1 MSSFKDAIARL
12 GHTEEGELLD
22 ERRED
27 VRNTY
32 DSLVNERNADGGLK
46 YENLRQYTSP
56 VKPMERPL
64 VGREKEM
71 EQVLAAMMRPELC
84 NVILLADA
92 GTGKAHANGTMVPV
106 CDERGYVKI
115 EDLKPGDK
123 VFDENGKPIDVL
135 QIFPQGKKRAFRV
148 TFDDGSTNVCND
160 EHIWHVQSRY
170 SHYMRYN
177 DYQNLTLREILDKG
191 LKKTC
196 IRKDTGRVYETSKWF
211 APVNHAVER
220 PEYDFPVH
228 PYVVGVL
235 LGDGSLS
242 SPTSGRLIV
251 STNDEFVVKKVATL
265 IGSEEVVQSKSTYDW
280 YFKRPDVKFYNNK
293 PVYYLMQNEILS
305 DVCFVD
311 TMAHVKSVSRRIPEI
326 YFLGSIEQRR
336 ELLQGLMDTDGC
348 VTGDY
353 KLLCKFSTHSEG
365 LAKDVQRLAA
375 SLGYRTSFKSF
386 ERCKYGVQQISYEI
400 YFRIPLN
407 ERENLFTL
415 PRQLEK
421 IASCKDAYDRKYH
434 RIYEDIAIVDVEDLG
449 YSVDMTCIYVNNP
462 NHLYQVGYEHLVT
475 HNTALVQG
483 LMKQDIERL
492 YLEVDLSKMIADVSD
507 NTQLG
512 DKLKQLFAE
521 VQSFHEANDLE
532 IVLFM
537 DEFHQIVQL
546 SHAAVEAL
554 KPLLADSGT
563 RGIRVIAA
571 TTFIEF
577 RDFVQPNQ
585 PLVERLQRINLDA
598 PDKKTVVQ
606 ILKGMAKRYGV
617 DNQFPSDA
625 MFEMI
630 YEMTNRYIPA
640 NSQPRKSIL
649 ILDTMVGW
657 YRYKKRKMNMR
668 LLADVIYET
677 EGVNIAFRV
686 DATKIKEELDKYV
699 FAQQFATSVIEE
711 RLQVCVADL
720 NNKNKPMASMLF
732 SGPTGVGKL
741 IANYETVPVFTDDGA
756 VVQKPHG
763 DLKVG
768 DKVFDRLGHPTEIL
782 DVFPHKDV
790 DMYRVI
796 LSDGRTLDVGDNH
809 LWTVCTSKQ
818 FVKHKKG
825 KVIQPKVMTT
835 KELLQA
841 GIVSEYGDGRRHLK
855 WFIPRNGAVQWK
867 EQAVSVHPYVMGA
880 LIGNGCLTL
889 PVLGFSSNDMETVE
903 KLTNLIGATGYAKKS
918 QSYTWHFELPEEL
931 RTGNLKYFQ
940 TDMLLPDYP
949 EVCVTSREKRI
960 PHAFMYGSVEQ
971 RWQLIQGLFDTDGT
985 VSSDDRV
992 RVSFST
998 FSEGLALDVQS
1009 VLFSLGVSSTIR
1021 LHTRYRTDENGVV
1034 RDLPEYIVRVKS
1046 EDDLKY
1052 RFFSLSR
1059 KLEVLYKHMRNDKQ
1073 RKKDF
1078 SWIGISDIQYIGK
1091 QDAQCIYVDNEEHLY
1106 QAGPYVVTHNT
1117 EISKQLARI
1126 LFDDEHRLIRFDMTE
1141 YANPDSLDSFRN
1153 ELTNKVWA
1161 RPFSIILL
1169 DEIEKACAPVTRL
1182 LLQVLD
1188 DGRLMDENNREVVFT
1203 NAYIIMTTNA
1213 GSEVYRDIAQYD
1225 ASDTGDGQHLYKYE
1239 KLIRKSISGT
1249 TGDNRFP
1256 PELLG
1261 RIDCIVPFQPLSEKT
1276 QMNIVASKLEK
1287 LIDDVRKK
1295 HGVELQIKA
1304 EVVEYICR
1312 DRISTDSDAGG
1323 ARAAISKMES
1333 EVFTAVARH
1342 INAHPDD
1349 IALLVDVAGQIAWK
1363 DKYVLDS
1370 EAYIVVK
1377 PIKQNVVQ
1385 YY

>member
-1 MSSFKDAIARL
+1 MVMGSFKDAMSRFSQ
-12 GHTEEGELLD
+12 TDTGELVD

-32 DSLVNERNADGGLK
+32 DDLVSAVSTNGDLK
-46 YENLRQYTSP
+46 YTNLKQYTSP

-84 NVILLADA
+84 NVMLLAEA
-92 GTGKAHANGTMVPV
+92 GTGK
-106 CDERGYVKI
+106 
-115 EDLKPGDK
+115 
-123 VFDENGKPIDVL
+123 
-135 QIFPQGKKRAFRV
+135 
-148 TFDDGSTNVCND
+148 
-160 EHIWHVQSRY
+160 
-170 SHYMRYN
+170 
-177 DYQNLTLREILDKG
+177 
-191 LKKTC
+191 
-196 IRKDTGRVYETSKWF
+196 
-211 APVNHAVER
+211 
-220 PEYDFPVH
+220 
-228 PYVVGVL
+228 
-235 LGDGSLS
+235 
-242 SPTSGRLIV
+242 
-251 STNDEFVVKKVATL
+251 
-265 IGSEEVVQSKSTYDW
+265 
-280 YFKRPDVKFYNNK
+280 
-293 PVYYLMQNEILS
+293 
-305 DVCFVD
+305 
-311 TMAHVKSVSRRIPEI
+311 
-326 YFLGSIEQRR
+326 
-336 ELLQGLMDTDGC
+336 
-348 VTGDY
+348 
-353 KLLCKFSTHSEG
+353 
-365 LAKDVQRLAA
+365 
-375 SLGYRTSFKSF
+375 
-386 ERCKYGVQQISYEI
+386 
-400 YFRIPLN
+400 
-407 ERENLFTL
+407 
-415 PRQLEK
+415 
-421 IASCKDAYDRKYH
+421 
-434 RIYEDIAIVDVEDLG
+434 
-449 YSVDMTCIYVNNP
+449 
-462 NHLYQVGYEHLVT
+462 
-475 HNTALVQG
+475 TALVQG
-483 LMKQDIERL
+483 LMKQDVERL
-492 YLEVDLSKMIADVSD
+492 YLEVNLSKMIADVTD

-521 VQSFHEANDLE
+521 VQAFHEENDLE

-563 RGIRVIAA
+563 RGVRVIAA
-571 TTFIEF
+571 TTYIEF

-649 ILDTMVGW
+649 VLDTMVGW

-686 DATKIKEELDKYV
+686 DATKIKEELDKHV

-720 NNKNKPMASMLF
+720 NNKTKPMASMLF

-741 IANYETVPVFTDDGA
+741 VANYETVPVFTEDGQ
-756 VVQKPHG
+756 VVQKKHG
-763 DLKVG
+763 DLQVG
-768 DKVFDRLGHPTEIL
+768 DKVFDRCGRPTEIL
-782 DVFPHKDV
+782 EVFPHHDV
-790 DMYRVI
+790 DMYRVV

-809 LWTVCTSKQ
+809 LWTVCTAKQ
-818 FVKHKKG
+818 FVKYKKG
-825 KVIQPKVMTT
+825 KEIHPKVMTT
-835 KELLQA
+835 KELLQH

-855 WFIPRNGAVQWK
+855 WFIPQNGAVQWQ
-867 EQAVSVHPYVMGA
+867 EQKVSVHPYVMGA
-880 LIGNGCLTL
+880 LLGNGCLTL
-889 PVLGFSSNDMETVE
+889 STLGFSSNDMDTVE
-903 KLTNLIGATGYAKKS
+903 KITRLIGAIASVKKS
-918 QSYTWHFELPEEL
+918 RSHTWNFELPECMQN
-931 RTGNLKYFQ
+931 GKLKCFQ
-940 TDMLLPDYP
+940 TNVLLKDYP

-960 PHAFMYGSVEQ
+960 PPVFMYGSVEQ

-1009 VLFSLGVSSTIR
+1009 VLFSLGVSSSIR
-1021 LHTRYRTDENGVV
+1021 LYKRYRKDEQGVE
-1034 RDLPEYIVRVKS
+1034 RDLPEYVVRVKS
-1046 EDDLKY
+1046 EDSLKY

-1059 KLEVLYKHMRNDKQ
+1059 KLNVLRTHMRRHKQ
-1073 RKKDF
+1073 RNKDF
-1078 SWIGISDIQYIGK
+1078 SWVGISDIQYIGK

-1117 EISKQLARI
+1117 EISKQLAQI
-1126 LFDDEHRLIRFDMTE
+1126 LFDDEHRLIRFDMSE
-1141 YANPDSLDSFRN
+1141 YANPSSLDSFRN

-1225 ASDTGDGQHLYKYE
+1225 SSDTGDGQHLFKYE

-1249 TGDNRFP
+1249 TGGEKFP

-1261 RIDCIVPFQPLSEKT
+1261 RIDCIVPFQPLSEAT
-1276 QMNIVASKLEK
+1276 QMKIIASKLEQ

-1295 HGVELQIKA
+1295 HGVELQVKS
-1304 EVVEYICR
+1304 EVVDYICR
-1312 DRISTDSDAGG
+1312 DRLSTDSDAGG
-1323 ARAAISKMES
+1323 ARAAIAKMES
-1333 EVFTAVARH
+1333 EVFTAVSRH
-1342 INAHPDD
+1342 INSHPEDTS
-1349 IALLVDVAGQIAWK
+1349 LLIDVAGTQSWK
-1363 DKYVLDS
+1363 DKKVLDS
-1370 EAYIVVK
+1370 DAYIVVR
-1377 PIKQNVVQ
+1377 PIRRENQM

>member
-148 TFDDGSTNVCND
+148 TFDDGSTNICND

-196 IRKDTGRVYETSKWF
+196 VRKDTGRVYETSKWF

-421 IASCKDAYDRKYH
+421 IASCKDAYNRKYH

-521 VQSFHEANDLE
+521 VQNFHEANDLE

-640 NSQPRKSIL
+640 NSQPCKSIL

-732 SGPTGVGKL
+732 SGPTGVGK
-741 IANYETVPVFTDDGA
+741 
-756 VVQKPHG
+756 
-763 DLKVG
+763 
-768 DKVFDRLGHPTEIL
+768 
-782 DVFPHKDV
+782 
-790 DMYRVI
+790 
-796 LSDGRTLDVGDNH
+796 
-809 LWTVCTSKQ
+809 
-818 FVKHKKG
+818 
-825 KVIQPKVMTT
+825 
-835 KELLQA
+835 
-841 GIVSEYGDGRRHLK
+841 
-855 WFIPRNGAVQWK
+855 
-867 EQAVSVHPYVMGA
+867 
-880 LIGNGCLTL
+880 
-889 PVLGFSSNDMETVE
+889 
-903 KLTNLIGATGYAKKS
+903 
-918 QSYTWHFELPEEL
+918 
-931 RTGNLKYFQ
+931 
-940 TDMLLPDYP
+940 
-949 EVCVTSREKRI
+949 
-960 PHAFMYGSVEQ
+960 
-971 RWQLIQGLFDTDGT
+971 
-985 VSSDDRV
+985 
-992 RVSFST
+992 
-998 FSEGLALDVQS
+998 
-1009 VLFSLGVSSTIR
+1009 
-1021 LHTRYRTDENGVV
+1021 
-1034 RDLPEYIVRVKS
+1034 
-1046 EDDLKY
+1046 
-1052 RFFSLSR
+1052 
-1059 KLEVLYKHMRNDKQ
+1059 
-1073 RKKDF
+1073 
-1078 SWIGISDIQYIGK
+1078 
-1091 QDAQCIYVDNEEHLY
+1091 
-1106 QAGPYVVTHNT
+1106 T

>member
-32 DSLVNERNADGGLK
+32 DSLVNERNADGGLR

-92 GTGKAHANGTMVPV
+92 GTGK
-106 CDERGYVKI
+106 
-115 EDLKPGDK
+115 
-123 VFDENGKPIDVL
+123 
-135 QIFPQGKKRAFRV
+135 
-148 TFDDGSTNVCND
+148 
-160 EHIWHVQSRY
+160 
-170 SHYMRYN
+170 
-177 DYQNLTLREILDKG
+177 
-191 LKKTC
+191 
-196 IRKDTGRVYETSKWF
+196 
-211 APVNHAVER
+211 
-220 PEYDFPVH
+220 
-228 PYVVGVL
+228 
-235 LGDGSLS
+235 
-242 SPTSGRLIV
+242 
-251 STNDEFVVKKVATL
+251 
-265 IGSEEVVQSKSTYDW
+265 
-280 YFKRPDVKFYNNK
+280 
-293 PVYYLMQNEILS
+293 
-305 DVCFVD
+305 
-311 TMAHVKSVSRRIPEI
+311 
-326 YFLGSIEQRR
+326 
-336 ELLQGLMDTDGC
+336 
-348 VTGDY
+348 
-353 KLLCKFSTHSEG
+353 
-365 LAKDVQRLAA
+365 
-375 SLGYRTSFKSF
+375 
-386 ERCKYGVQQISYEI
+386 
-400 YFRIPLN
+400 
-407 ERENLFTL
+407 
-415 PRQLEK
+415 
-421 IASCKDAYDRKYH
+421 
-434 RIYEDIAIVDVEDLG
+434 
-449 YSVDMTCIYVNNP
+449 
-462 NHLYQVGYEHLVT
+462 
-475 HNTALVQG
+475 TALVQG

-521 VQSFHEANDLE
+521 VQNFHEANDLE

-732 SGPTGVGKL
+732 SGPTGVGKGLLDETL
-741 IANYETVPVFTDDGA
+741 IPVWTEDGS
-756 VVQKPHG
+756 VYHKRNG
-763 DLKVG
+763 DLEVG
-768 DKVFDRLGHPTEIL
+768 DYVFNRKGKPVMVTGVYHRGLQDIYKVL
-782 DVFPHKDV
+782 
-790 DMYRVI
+790 
-796 LSDGRTLDVGDNH
+796 LSDGRYLLTDSSH
-809 LWTVCTSKQ
+809 LWTYMMS
-818 FVKHKKG
+818 KG
-825 KVIQPKVMTT
+825 KQSMNTYTNSTLELYERGVVVKSENG
-835 KELLQA
+835 KESYKYWIPMNQA
-841 GIVSEYGDGRRHLK
+841 VEY
-855 WFIPRNGAVQWK
+855 PEAN
-867 EQAVSVHPYVMGA
+867 VSVHPYVMGA
-880 LIGNGCLTL
+880 FIGNGCMTVKQLL
-889 PVLGFSSNDMETVE
+889 FSSYDECMVARLAELMGDCT
-903 KLTNLIGATGYAKKS
+903 YKKGGRRNYNWVFPLHEPVG
-918 QSYTWHFELPEEL
+918 QVKTKQLAHTF
-931 RTGNLKYFQ
+931 G
-940 TDMLLPDYP
+940 DYP
-949 EVCVTSREKRI
+949 EVCGKKSYEKRI
-960 PHAFMYGSVEQ
+960 PAVYLHGSVEQ
-971 RWQLIQGLFDTDGT
+971 RWDLVRGLFDTDGSIGQADGGRYNIT
-985 VSSDDRV
+985 YSST
-992 RVSFST
+992 SF
-998 FSEGLALDVQS
+998 GLICDIQEL
-1009 VLFSLGVSSTIR
+1009 LYSLGVSSTWCVSRKATSEHIAQYS
-1021 LHTRYRTDENGVV
+1021 LH
-1034 RDLPEYIVRVKS
+1034 VKS
-1046 EDDLKY
+1046 SHMDKT
-1052 RFFSLSR
+1052 RFFWLPRKYAIAEQAKGQYERLS
-1059 KLEVLYKHMRNDKQ
+1059 

-1078 SWIGISDIQYIGK
+1078 EWLAIRSIEKLPEQK
-1091 QDAQCIYVDNEEHLY
+1091 HTTCIMVDDEEHLY

-1349 IALLVDVAGQIAWK
+1349 VALLVDVAGQIAWK